1 MALLGHDGVAVH
13 DDHVRALQDHPP
25 FLCNSEVE
33 MSRSIFICDTME
45 FLKLSICTVHTHRQI
60 YRQTDILPQN
70 LDIVPINLSQSK
82 HTKCSYVNNEV
93 MYRVTLV
100 IALHGLVDFNF
111 DVPSSCPPA
120 QPFLPNSHMPKQNP
134 ADSGASKSKSTKPWW
149 APTSHPVLTNITL
162 VQQYADQF
170 KIQGCWN
177 LELKA

>member
-1 MALLGHDGVAVH
+1 MSMGGFKQAEWSPCTCLVPRQRCDDVEDDLVALLGHDGVAVH

-100 IALHGLVDFNF
+100 IALHGL
-111 DVPSSCPPA
+111 
-120 QPFLPNSHMPKQNP
+120 
-134 ADSGASKSKSTKPWW
+134 G
-149 APTSHPVLTNITL
+149 
-162 VQQYADQF
+162 
-170 KIQGCWN
+170 
-177 LELKA
+177 